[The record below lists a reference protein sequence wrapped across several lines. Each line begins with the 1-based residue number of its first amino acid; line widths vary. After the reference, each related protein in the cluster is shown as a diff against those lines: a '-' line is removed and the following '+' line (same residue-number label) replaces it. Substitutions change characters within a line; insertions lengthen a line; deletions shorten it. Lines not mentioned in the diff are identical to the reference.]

1 MIYMQHT
8 YIFIC
13 NKNFQDNMYAISQMS
28 LFIEMFLL
36 VCHIKPLR
44 EKKNKNL
51 EKGLCEARF
60 LLNL

>member
-44 EKKNKNL
+44 KKK
-51 EKGLCEARF
+51 K
-60 LLNL
+60 